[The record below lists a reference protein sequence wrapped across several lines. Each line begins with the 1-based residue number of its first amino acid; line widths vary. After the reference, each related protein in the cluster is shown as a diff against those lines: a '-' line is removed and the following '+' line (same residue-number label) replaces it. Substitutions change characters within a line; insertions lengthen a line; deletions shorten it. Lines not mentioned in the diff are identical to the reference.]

1 MSTEQIQ
8 NTNEGQ
14 GNPEQPPR
22 KSKKKQRNSRE
33 SQQNSKR
40 KQQNSQKNDIEY
52 PGSEVLLNT
61 ITREY
66 DAEANRKRDIETR
79 AGVLIALLGALIGFY
94 ATALDFSFFKKAHSP
109 IEMLCFSIIAL
120 LYIFPAIMQLIA
132 FKHLINVLKTFEY
145 ETIGLNG
152 FSNENGSLQ
161 VNAKFPKDK
170 LEYAFVDSYYNIVKL
185 NSKAND
191 TKANLYK
198 KGIEKIFISII
209 GIVLV
214 YMIKQII
221 LLII

>member
-1 MSTEQIQ
+1 MATEQTELSDERQ
-8 NTNEGQ
+8 L
-14 GNPEQPPR
+14 
-22 KSKKKQRNSRE
+22 NSEE
-33 SQQNSKR
+33 SQQNSE
-40 KQQNSQKNDIEY
+40 QLHIEY
-52 PGSEVLLNT
+52 PSSETLLNT

-132 FKHLINVLKTFEY
+132 FRHLINVLKTYEY
-145 ETIGLNG
+145 QSLGLGG
-152 FSNENGSLQ
+152 FNEVDGSLNT
-161 VNAKFPKDK
+161 NAKLPKDE
-170 LEYAFVDSYYNIVKL
+170 LQYALADSYYNIVKK
-185 NSKAND
+185 NSNAND

-198 KGIEKIFISII
+198 KGIEKIYISII

-214 YMIKQII
+214 YMIKQVI
-221 LLII
+221 LLMV

>member
-1 MSTEQIQ
+1 MATEQTELSDERQ
-8 NTNEGQ
+8 L
-14 GNPEQPPR
+14 
-22 KSKKKQRNSRE
+22 NSEE
-33 SQQNSKR
+33 SQQNSE
-40 KQQNSQKNDIEY
+40 QLHIEY
-52 PGSEVLLNT
+52 PSSETLLNT

-132 FKHLINVLKTFEY
+132 FRHLINVLKTYEY
-145 ETIGLNG
+145 QSLGLGG
-152 FSNENGSLQ
+152 FNEEDGSLNT
-161 VNAKFPKDK
+161 NAKLPKDE
-170 LEYAFVDSYYNIVKL
+170 LQYALADSYYNIVKK
-185 NSKAND
+185 NSNAND

-198 KGIEKIFISII
+198 KGIEKIYISII

-214 YMIKQII
+214 YMIKQVI
-221 LLII
+221 LLMV